1 MVDHGIQTLV
11 ITALP
16 NVLYTT
22 NFNGSS
28 AIVVLTMDRLLF
40 ITDFRYIETV
50 ETNQASDAACPAL
63 ELLVVDGSYDA
74 TLARV
79 LAGLSGEPGQA
90 IGFEAAHMNVSRY
103 RWLATTLG
111 DAASAV
117 TLRETEGIVE
127 RARSIKDAYELEA
140 LREGGRRLADVTRA
154 AFGEVRVGRTERE
167 VALAID
173 WHIRRGGFERIAFE
187 TIVASGPN
195 GALPHARPTERKLIE
210 SDLVVLDF
218 GGVYDSYCVDLART
232 VAVGAASHRAREVHD
247 AVRRAHDRA
256 IASVGVGQSRFAVD
270 EAARS
275 TLDSAGM
282 AAAFGHGTGHGLGLE
297 VHEDPRIVRR
307 RPDSDLRDEHL
318 APGMVFTVEPGA
330 YFPGWGGVRIEDD
343 VALTDQG
350 AELLTDVT
358 TELLEL

>member
-11 ITALP
+11 ITAPP
-16 NVLYTT
+16 NILYTT

-50 ETNQASDAACPAL
+50 ETSQASAAACPAL
-63 ELLVVDGSYDA
+63 ELRVVDGSYDA

-79 LAGLSGEPGQA
+79 LAELSAEPGQLA
-90 IGFEAAHMNVSRY
+90 GFEAAHMSVSRHE
-103 RWLATTLG
+103 WLATALG
-111 DAASAV
+111 AAASAM
-117 TLRETEGIVE
+117 TLRATEGIVE

-140 LREGGRRLADVTRA
+140 LREGGRRLSDVARA

-173 WHIRRGGFERIAFE
+173 WHIRRGGFERNAFE
-187 TIVASGPN
+187 TIVAGGPN
-195 GALPHARPTERKLIE
+195 AALPHARPTERKLIE

-218 GGVYDSYCVDLART
+218 GGVYDSYCVDLTRT
-232 VAVGAASHRAREVHD
+232 VVVGAASHRAREVHD

-275 TLDSAGM
+275 SLDSAGM

-307 RPDSDLRDEHL
+307 RPDADLRDEHL
-318 APGMVFTVEPGA
+318 APGMVFTIEPGA

-343 VALTDQG
+343 VALTDRG